1 MIKMKRLR
9 ALLLTGVMTVTM
21 ACGGTVMA
29 DEGKSQDTVPEV
41 EAEITKV
48 LEFAEGVSVP
58 NARFQFE
65 ITKVTEDAPDATIED
80 ITYSSDDET
89 GDVAGGKYSI
99 AKDSNIVFGTFP
111 HAGEYVYTVTEKAD
125 TYKEAENE
133 DMIYSDASYELHVYV
148 INDDDGLTVD
158 KITAEKNGKKI
169 DCIEFINTFIKNTQ
183 KLTIS
188 KETVGA
194 YADKTKD
201 FTFKIKFIKSATAGE
216 ETSYTGKIGNEEVVC
231 VVDEEKEF
239 ELHDGESL
247 VFENLPAGT
256 RYVVTEVGA
265 EDGYTPSVTVVE
277 NGVKTVDGKTAKET
291 DSLTSV
297 AGNQTSNLVGENTNT
312 ASFTNTYKD
321 VAITGIVV
329 NSLPFAVMIA
339 AFAAVLGVLAV
350 MKSRRSCR

>member
-169 DCIEFINTFIKNTQ
+169 DCIEFINTFIKNNQ

-265 EDGYTPSVTVVE
+265 EDGYTPSVTVV
-277 NGVKTVDGKTAKET
+277 
-291 DSLTSV
+291 
-297 AGNQTSNLVGENTNT
+297 
-312 ASFTNTYKD
+312 
-321 VAITGIVV
+321 
-329 NSLPFAVMIA
+329 
-339 AFAAVLGVLAV
+339 
-350 MKSRRSCR
+350 